1 MRLRFGGFLTGCRCV
16 EQLSAQGT
24 AESSVCV
31 CQHVPVALKIDVSEA
46 SAALDSAEVAVRGVW
61 LRLSIEVCLQRC
73 QNTLAGK
80 AGRAGLD

>member
-1 MRLRFGGFLTGCRCV
+1 MGFLQGV
-16 EQLSAQGT
+16 AVSSNSARKGRP
-24 AESSVCV
+24 ESSVCV

-46 SAALDSAEVAVRGVW
+46 WAALDSAEVAVRGVR
-61 LRLSIEVCLQRC
+61 LRLRIEVCLQRC